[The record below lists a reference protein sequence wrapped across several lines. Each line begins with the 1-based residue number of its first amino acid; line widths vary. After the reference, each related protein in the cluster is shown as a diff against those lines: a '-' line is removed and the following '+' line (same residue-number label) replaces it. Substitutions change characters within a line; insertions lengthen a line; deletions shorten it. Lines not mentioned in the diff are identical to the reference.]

1 MQNDLGIPKLLAYL
15 AALDQQH
22 HQQHHQHHQQ
32 QQHHQGAVP
41 SAGYHA
47 GAES

>member
-1 MQNDLGIPKLLAYL
+1 MQYDLGIRNLLAYL

-22 HQQHHQHHQQ
+22 QQHQQHQ

>member
-1 MQNDLGIPKLLAYL
+1 MQNDLGIRNLLAYL

-22 HQQHHQHHQQ
+22 QQHQHQHH
-32 QQHHQGAVP
+32 HHQGAVP